1 MENDG
6 STAAP
11 DVHHNVAVLGAGSWG
26 TALALSLARAG
37 RYVRLWARREEL
49 ARVMRETR
57 ENPEYLPGV
66 HLPPS
71 VEVTSDLAAATAG
84 ADLWLFCTPSQQVRS
99 VAEKL
104 VGKADAD
111 LIVFSAA
118 KGIESGTLMT
128 TTQVLADVLRGV
140 PRERMGVLY
149 GPSHAEELAQD
160 MPTAV
165 VAAGYS
171 MRVAREVQH
180 TFITPALRVYTND
193 DVIGVEVGGSV
204 KNILALAAGI
214 SDGLGAG
221 DNAKAA
227 LVTRG
232 IAEIRRLGLALG
244 ARPLTF
250 AGLTGIGDLVVT
262 CMSRHSRNRYFG
274 EQIGRGR
281 KLEEVQAEM
290 KMVAEG
296 VMTTQAVHALAQQ
309 HAVEMP
315 LTESVYRILFEH
327 KPPQE
332 ALREL
337 MTRTPK
343 DEDWLPDALQR
354 C

>member
-1 MENDG
+1 ME
-6 STAAP
+6 TP
-11 DVHHNVAVLGAGSWG
+11 PVRHNVAVLGAGSWG

-37 RYVRLWARREEL
+37 RFVRLWARRPAL
-49 ARVMRETR
+49 AQTLRATR
-57 ENPEYLPGV
+57 ENAEYLPGV

-71 VEVTSDLAAATAG
+71 VEVTADLEAATRG
-84 ADLWLFCTPSQQVRS
+84 ADLWLFCTPSQSVRS
-99 VAEKL
+99 VAQQL
-104 VGKADAD
+104 VGRADAH
-111 LIVFSAA
+111 LIAFSAA
-118 KGIESGTLMT
+118 KGIETGTLMT

-140 PRERMGVLY
+140 PRSRMGVLY

-171 MRVAREVQH
+171 IDIAREVQH
-180 TFITPALRVYTND
+180 TFMTPALRVYTND

-204 KNILALAAGI
+204 KNILAIAAGM
-214 SDGLGAG
+214 SDGVGAG

-262 CMSRHSRNRYFG
+262 CMSRHSRNRYLG

-281 KLEEVQAEM
+281 PLDEVQHEM
-290 KMVAEG
+290 NMVAEG
-296 VMTTQAVHALAQQ
+296 VATTQSVHALAQQ
-309 HAVEMP
+309 QGVEMP
-315 LTESVYRILFEH
+315 LTEAVYRILFEG
-327 KPPQE
+327 KPPHE

-337 MTRTPK
+337 MARAPK
-343 DEDWLPDALQR
+343 DEDWLPEELQKG
-354 C
+354 

>member
-1 MENDG
+1 ME
-6 STAAP
+6 TP
-11 DVHHNVAVLGAGSWG
+11 EIHHNVAVLGAGSWG

-37 RYVRLWARREEL
+37 REVRLWARRPEL
-49 ARVMRETR
+49 AAAIRETR
-57 ENPEYLPGV
+57 ENAEYLPGIT
-66 HLPPS
+66 LPES
-71 VEVTSDLAAATAG
+71 VRVTADLAEAVTG
-84 ADLWLFCTPSQQVRS
+84 ADLWLFCTPSQSVRS
-99 VAEKL
+99 VAEQL
-104 VGKADAD
+104 VGHAGPD

-118 KGIESGTLMT
+118 KGIETGTLMT
-128 TTQVLADVLRGV
+128 TTQVLADVLKTV

-165 VAAGYS
+165 VAAGYDLE
-171 MRVAREVQH
+171 VARQVQH
-180 TFITPALRVYTND
+180 TFLTPALRVYTND

-204 KNILALAAGI
+204 KNVLAIAAGL
-214 SDGLGAG
+214 SDGVGAG

-262 CMSRHSRNRYFG
+262 CMSRHSRNRYLG

-281 KLEEVQAEM
+281 TLASVQAEM

-296 VMTTQAVHALAQQ
+296 VPTTASVHALAQKLG
-309 HAVEMP
+309 VEMP
-315 LTESVYRILFEH
+315 LTESVYRILFED
-327 KPPQE
+327 KPPGE
-332 ALREL
+332 ALQEL
-337 MTRTPK
+337 MTRAPK
-343 DEDWLPDALQR
+343 DEDWLPEDLQN